1 MLATNILHMPSELFL
16 KIASPALILAAA
28 FVYIVFSAL
37 FFTRSP
43 RRAIEARFK
52 EALNQDLYFVTDT
65 SLYGPRK
72 LYAMLDAYG
81 EEDYRAHYKTLHLD
95 FIYPFVYG
103 FALAL
108 IIVYLQN
115 QFRPPDATI
124 SPYPALIPLGQAV
137 ADYLENISL
146 YLVLRRYQN
155 GRAKAPALVIFSASM
170 TALKLLLWAASHL
183 IIIAGLLK
191 LIFE

>member
-1 MLATNILHMPSELFL
+1 MPSELFL
-16 KIASPALILAAA
+16 KIASLPVVLIAG
-28 FVYIVFSAL
+28 FVYLVFSAL

-52 EALNQDLYFVTDT
+52 EALNHDLYFVTDT
-65 SLYGPRK
+65 SIYTPRK
-72 LYAMLDAYG
+72 LYAMLDAYS
-81 EEDYRAHYKTLHLD
+81 EEDYRAHYRTLHLD
-95 FIYPFVYG
+95 FVYPLVYG

-115 QFRPPDATI
+115 HFRPPDATV
-124 SPYPALIPLGQAV
+124 SPYPVLIPLGQAL
-137 ADYLENISL
+137 ADYLENLSM

-155 GRAKAPALVIFSASM
+155 GRRKSPALVIFSASM
-170 TALKLLLWAASHL
+170 TAVKLLLWAASLL

-191 LIFE
+191 LAFE